1 LGTDVAPTAGM
12 ECYFGSYELP
22 EPNALAKSAVVTF
35 RIPEVGIS
43 FKAPFD
49 GADADHSDLA
59 SLLALLEFID
69 GNQKYFSNHTYL
81 IYGNNLKVVNLV
93 NRREAPPGRFAHLL
107 EKTQTYRDKYR
118 FSLEWIPT
126 NDNPVFDTLFD

>member
-1 LGTDVAPTAGM
+1 
-12 ECYFGSYELP
+12 
-22 EPNALAKSAVVTF
+22 
-35 RIPEVGIS
+35 
-43 FKAPFD
+43 
-49 GADADHSDLA
+49 
-59 SLLALLEFID
+59 D

-93 NRREAPPGRFAHLL
+93 NRRETPPGRFAHLL
-107 EKTQTYRDKYR
+107 EKTQTYREKYR

>member
-1 LGTDVAPTAGM
+1 M

-22 EPNALAKSAVVTF
+22 EQNQLAKSAVVTF
-35 RIPEVGIS
+35 RIPQVGIS

-49 GADADHSDLA
+49 GANSDHSDLA

-69 GNQKYFSNHTYL
+69 GNQKYFSNHAYL
-81 IYGNNLKVVNLV
+81 IYGNNLKIVNIV
-93 NRREAPPGRFAHLL
+93 NEREQPPIEYAHLL
-107 EKTQTYRDKYR
+107 QKAQSYRKKYR
-118 FSLEWIPT
+118 FSLEWISA

>member
-1 LGTDVAPTAGM
+1 M
-12 ECYFGSYELP
+12 ECFFGSYELP
-22 EPNALAKSAVVTF
+22 EQNQLDKSTVVTF
-35 RIPEVGIS
+35 RIPQVGIS

-49 GADADHSDLA
+49 GADNDHSDLA

-69 GNQKYFSNHTYL
+69 GNQKYFSNRTYL

-93 NRREAPPGRFAHLL
+93 NEREQPPAEYTHLL
-107 EKTQTYRDKYR
+107 QKAQSYRKKYR
-118 FSLEWIPT
+118 FSLEWISA